1 MALSAHEVNKIKQDH
16 RVEGVLPIF
25 HERWSA
31 RAFADRDVP
40 AEDLKRVFE
49 AARWAA
55 SSSNEQPWR
64 FVVGR
69 RGTET
74 HEKIR
79 QTLMGFNQAWAGKA
93 PVLIVGVAK
102 MRFDRNDAP
111 NTYALYDLGAASSYL
126 TLQAAALGMTTHQM
140 GGFDRAKSRELLGIP
155 EGYEF
160 GATIALGYQDEPETL
175 GHEDLIKRELAPR
188 NRKELAEIVFS
199 EWGQAEG
206 FAS

>member
-1 MALSAHEVNKIKQDH
+1 MTLTAYEVNKIKQAH
-16 RVEGVLPIF
+16 REDGVLPIF

-40 AEDLKRVFE
+40 EADLKRVFE
-49 AARWAA
+49 AARWTA
-55 SSSNEQPWR
+55 SSNNEQPWR
-64 FVVGR
+64 FIVGQ

-79 QTLMGFNQAWAGKA
+79 QTLLGFNQPWAGKA
-93 PVLIVGVAK
+93 PVLIVGVVK
-102 MRFDRNDAP
+102 MRFERNDAP

-140 GGFDRAKSRELLGIP
+140 GGFDRGKSRELLGIP

-160 GATIALGYQDEPETL
+160 GATIAMGYQDEPETL
-175 GHEDLIKRELAPR
+175 GSEELIKREMAPR
-188 NRKELAEIVFS
+188 ARKKLGEIVFS
-199 EWGQAEG
+199 EWGRAVEW
-206 FAS
+206 

>member
-1 MALSAHEVNKIKQDH
+1 MRLSAHEVNKIKH
-16 RVEGVLPIF
+16 ARREEGVLPIF

-40 AEDLKRVFE
+40 AADLRRVFE

-55 SSSNEQPWR
+55 SSNNEQPWR
-64 FVVGR
+64 FIVGR

-79 QTLMGFNQAWAGKA
+79 QTLLGFNESWAGKA

-102 MRFDRNDAP
+102 ARFERNDAP
-111 NTYALYDLGAASSYL
+111 NAYAVFDLGAASSYL
-126 TLQAAALGMTTHQM
+126 TLQAAALGMTTHQL

-160 GATIALGYQDEPETL
+160 GTTIALGYQDEPETL
-175 GHEDLIKRELAPR
+175 GHEELIRREVAPR
-188 NRKELAEIVFS
+188 NRKELAAIVFS
-199 EWGQAEG
+199 EWGKAER
-206 FAS
+206 FAG